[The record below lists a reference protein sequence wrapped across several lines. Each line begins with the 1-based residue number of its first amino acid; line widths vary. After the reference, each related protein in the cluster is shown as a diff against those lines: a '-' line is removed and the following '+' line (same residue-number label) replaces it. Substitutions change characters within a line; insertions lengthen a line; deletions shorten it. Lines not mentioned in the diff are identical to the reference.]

1 MKCSSCIGGG
11 RRSLSSSDHESSSPL
26 SSPVK
31 KGNQLEQ
38 SMATNNEKP
47 RGSEDSS
54 TSRPPSITIEELDDE
69 VFDNTKEEEL
79 HRHMQRYAQE
89 LNDFEDFSYQL
100 ASPLVVRL
108 EVIREEDSGDAC
120 SDCSDNENP
129 KPRDDPTPLSPNKV
143 KQFSPAKM
151 LRDLLRY
158 RRGRSKQRHFE
169 RQEPTTCLLVGAK
182 ESTMIPTEYRSVCT
196 TETVD
201 CEKLEVELVNVGS
214 NSSSMDDLSDID
226 EGASVLEVSQHL
238 NSLQFNDDFQFLNLD
253 TVALTDEADHVQTL
267 TKSLNQAQVNH
278 ISITEIDNDRDS
290 TSRESHHATHS
301 SMVEQQITESNT
313 ASSNDQQTCAY
324 ASARKSHEEDRQPKT
339 GRSSPEVGVPGAPHH
354 TPPRGTSSSILRSTP
369 NERFEEDVVG
379 VCDHTNDERT
389 AEDSLVVTDDE
400 KMLARTMLEGNRAR
414 AELSSSEPVATVRDR
429 VLSAKDVKENVTELF
444 SACSSAPDIVR
455 ADSYPFGVPSVPQVD
470 SSIVVNHW
478 CRNEDPCFGKI
489 MTIDNGV
496 DTDIEGEN
504 CGVAGTLCTSSSPL
518 VAEGTPLPQNPLAKE
533 KTNVEACATPS
544 DSDVV
549 NVTNLAHSADQISG
563 PPVPPPLPPPPAA
576 VLLPVTVEALSAPSV
591 SVLAASNDGQIHSGD
606 HSRKADHADA
616 DTNSTQD
623 SVPAVVSPAVTVEDQ
638 SVLLKYI
645 QEDIASTGETEGEAS
660 SSNSRNS
667 RKKSTEESAGK
678 RKPIAIPRSNSGDPG
693 KNNGDHGPKIERSH
707 AGSGSSGQYFMH
719 GGLEAAAPHI
729 QTMVDLSQ
737 KAASGMIEVGVV
749 HAPVIDEGARSVD
762 LRSEV
767 TRLKDQELQ
776 DEFRKLELETARY
789 EQELQQMSLPSI
801 SSNSYRNEH
810 VASAIEQHRTVSV
823 SKESRIQ
830 LQSSSSSNTVMTTDV
845 KMRNGSTVPVPL
857 PNRDINNG
865 NNQLYHEWQNTMKNR
880 EARLVQRSASS
891 LHDQNA
897 TTCNLVTMTPPMVPP
912 PPNVEEE
919 HVTMKV
925 KDRVREFMASEAA
938 KSESRPMIRGNGM
951 SSAPATP
958 TASRK
963 HIEAEFQQFREIR
976 AQEQQRGLIG
986 GNSAAKENGKAPNG
1000 LPSQPI
1006 GNDSPSRIPLPIGKL
1021 SSSSTKNGIQSTSEQ
1036 GDDSVEVKVNVAALI
1051 ATHQEKQQL
1060 QKSSSFTSSNVPVKC
1075 KPKNIGVIAAA
1086 PKDLVPIGVAKPSLP
1101 DEATETAVISVS
1113 DKCQQFEHRIRQNSI
1128 GNEEV
1133 QQTRQRQ
1140 QLKGTVNASVHHDA
1154 CDAGREGLCFSEAD
1168 LLHEIDHALVLAKDF
1183 LFSRGVWSPY
1193 NRSTEVLTKEELA
1206 ERTSNSKASEPL
1218 QQVWVP
1224 RSAPPSP
1231 APERREF
1238 RPIGYESPTPSRRAL
1253 ASPSPAAVAAP
1264 WTQPGYSPPLA
1275 VSESKL
1281 NPSSN
1286 ASSSIRCGIS
1296 TSTPPQPQGHGQ
1308 QVRFAPQPRSAADTL
1323 QQEPTINS
1331 LLKSK
1336 DGKAAVVG
1344 DAEMAADRQTSATTV
1359 TKRTTSS
1366 SQQQQLGGSSNRIV
1380 SPAPRTGY
1388 SSSEMQHEGV
1398 QSQMMQQTVHK
1409 VAGIGPTTREGMP
1422 LTLRSEIDEGNRDK
1436 WYKQMYQTLHKAH
1449 DDDDYVT
1456 VRYKTRRGYPYKSSG
1471 YQSEPEPNY
1480 DSDYTIKYS
1489 TLDRRRTPIGLSP
1502 TSYNKFNTQ
1511 QQTTQHNQP
1520 IKSGSTSYKNHPG
1533 RIENYTPGRSSISE
1547 KESKAWWDEVMDIF
1561 NGQLEHQKLTTS
1573 KTYTEGNLSRA
1584 LKEQGYE
1591 SDSTLVFRKREPV
1604 ASAALSPV
1612 EQKQYYKT
1620 MQAGGEIPLH
1630 GFRKPAPEKPKADT
1644 DASCETDLKVEI
1656 SEEAT
1661 INHPSSSTMSHCNN
1675 PFLMASSR
1683 EIACYPI
1690 TSISRP
1696 LDMFGAFPQETR
1708 TFVPV
1713 APPAPPS
1720 RKSSRSNS
1728 TLKIMSHVKTNHY
1741 DKRTTLETTQRT
1753 VASICPRTVRKID
1766 HYRSKSAGPQ
1776 LFAATSSS
1784 SLVKEEKNQEN
1795 STRVASTKRYP
1806 SPTHQR
1812 KSSPSPVAFGRGISK
1827 ERTFAEEKKRI
1838 EQKLPKVVS
1847 VSTSI
1852 LRNPDLRS
1860 PNEVKKALR
1869 SSYLSHEE
1877 VSAREKYATIG
1888 SRSSL
1893 KRFSSNGTFRSA
1905 SSMYSST
1912 KSLNKCVSPV
1922 SIHKKDDRSF
1932 KVSMVSPGNRSK
1944 ELPSARKAHTRGKPT
1959 VGTSPNVTIRT
1970 SFQKASKAF
1979 GLKSKTASN
1988 QSLARTNSTY
1998 SIDSTSS
2005 KRKSRVSYIPST
2017 LTTLARGNRDV
2028 KLRGSGSNSL
2038 DRVAHL
2044 KSRISS
2050 DTKKG
2055 ERFVGSSYS
2064 EHIVEQTENVRTDS
2078 FFQNLFLKSSGTSGA
2093 TPEPG
2098 ETSASGSVLE
2108 KTRMWNSLSCKSE
2121 PSLKPPNYYLTQARP
2136 VSSSKFRTMEYRG
2149 AKSKLA
2155 ADGDRQHCPA
2165 GEMVAHMNRY
2175 ESLSKLTEHEDDREQ
2190 QQQFGYVRGRRMKI
2204 DYSIHERSLSEPT
2217 KSSNATG
2224 PTTTTTMTTRVIQ
2237 EELVSTGAPRTI
2249 VGRRVESTTR
2259 TSRSPSCRRIQ
2270 TLKGE
2275 GHVRKIVRARS
2286 LSSNERQHQQKSDQA
2301 LVRTHSLNLNGESGT
2316 NVSRARFRELNSF
2329 YSSLERLGQLEY
2341 VTSCSS
2347 SDLRT
2352 RRPREEEIIDFDL
2365 WKRVREHEKAEREL
2379 WQLKNKL
2386 KQDQKERDFF
2396 FLPRDPEEVR
2406 WNSDLDTGL
2415 RNREKSVEDLKCVLN
2430 QQALAFED
2438 AKLRQ
2443 LEVSKDH
2450 YKPLWRGSSVVD
2462 VANQMEEKYSLANEK
2477 KDEPQSLDSA
2487 TAGKRYGVI
2496 SSTLLSTL
2504 STEQMRKLKSQLS
2517 EIYSSGGQKEPEEQE
2532 KTVSRVLMRT
2542 EERAEHEY
2550 IINVP
2555 ERASR
2560 LESLLKVRSHSMLT
2574 KDQINASH
2582 LEASEHSKKTLV
2594 DMQKS
2599 FESKSAP
2606 RAINST
2612 STEEEAIQR
2621 ATLSRSL
2628 CQELKDKILEK
2639 HHTLPSL
2646 GKNRKDRL
2654 RPTILPTE
2662 HRYHSLESG
2671 LKKIEGATVTKKPQP
2686 KTAPESAKVQPQPLC
2701 CDTESISSETSNK
2714 TVIFRTSV
2722 GSMPVPVEQDIKS
2735 KIKYFE
2741 EKQGEETPTVTVYHA
2756 REDSSPS
2763 EDEMG
2768 GRRDATDSDQR
2779 GTETAITLS
2788 QSFTDLKDLFGEKR
2802 SVSCSYTTSS
2812 KCSAP
2817 SSATPKNF
2825 TFRSRSSTPDYA
2837 TCIQTGEVKKIKDKF
2852 ESLDGSV
2859 WRSGRSE
2866 SPSISPRQYQSDS
2879 ELNRPFAEVTDLSKD
2894 KQGQVTIVR
2903 QHESGDVSRMTHK
2916 YETQSRVARCRKR
2929 KERVISPILKHPSLR
2944 KDDRFMP
2951 HINVISKTASLKRE
2965 MKPTSRSSQQ
2975 HSKIAKHQPHD
2986 ESVNGKNP
2994 KARRSA
3000 SSGSEEIEK
3009 LKSKFEMTSVE
3020 NDKNL
3025 SLLGKMYTSVPDIRE
3040 LKDICGYLSGEWIAH
3055 QFPKPTDNARSLTAP
3070 DQSTGTLTDKQH
3082 AVPCKLSSS
3091 SNRHQRSALP
3101 LRSNSSSPPRQNA
3114 SASVFLKQLYD
3125 SRQCDDGGIG
3135 LRSKYRYVSDRQ
3147 LEAEMLWRK
3156 IQAMTGSATVIPT
3169 DSFEESP
3176 RRYIE
3181 SDVNIHYK
3189 TPIRFEYKEP
3199 IPDDELA
3206 YRQAEHM
3213 RRVYQEE
3220 RRRKYINELEDM
3232 HSRRHADNILPSQKS
3247 PIPLNRYDD
3256 FAADLSPKP
3265 LQQQQ
3270 PKTIARALYNFQ
3282 GQSMREL
3289 SFRKGD
3295 IIYLRRQIDKNWYEG
3310 EHNATVG
3317 LLPANYI
3324 EILTKDNANLNAKPL
3339 PKKPTREGKAR
3350 AKFNFTAQTAV
3361 ELSLLKGELV
3371 TLTRRVDENWF
3382 EGKIGSKKGIFPV
3395 SYVEILTDIDGA
3407 ESYEIEPIV
3416 KAATQSFST
3425 HYGTTHS
3432 NGRVSPGIVRE
3443 TKTVQKTEVLH
3454 VDTSNEPISYRAL
3467 YNYKPQNT
3475 DELELHEGDI
3485 VYVLEKCDD
3494 GWYVGTSARSGCF
3507 GTFPGNYVNK
3517 L

>member
-1 MKCSSCIGGG
+1 MANPELVKHFLVATGACS
-11 RRSLSSSDHESSSPL
+11 RVLYL
-26 SSPVK
+26 TA
-31 KGNQLEQ
+31 QLEVHECLRNR
-38 SMATNNEKP
+38 T
-47 RGSEDSS
+47 SS
-54 TSRPPSITIEELDDE
+54 AVPNRPET
-69 VFDNTKEEEL
+69 
-79 HRHMQRYAQE
+79 
-89 LNDFEDFSYQL
+89 
-100 ASPLVVRL
+100 
-108 EVIREEDSGDAC
+108 DA
-120 SDCSDNENP
+120 
-129 KPRDDPTPLSPNKV
+129 
-143 KQFSPAKM
+143 
-151 LRDLLRY
+151 
-158 RRGRSKQRHFE
+158 
-169 RQEPTTCLLVGAK
+169 
-182 ESTMIPTEYRSVCT
+182 
-196 TETVD
+196 
-201 CEKLEVELVNVGS
+201 VNVP
-214 NSSSMDDLSDID
+214 
-226 EGASVLEVSQHL
+226 VSHVR
-238 NSLQFNDDFQFLNLD
+238 FNRSRSD

-1630 GFRKPAPEKPKADT
+1630 GFRKPAPEKPKEPHLTFPSPPMKGAPT
-1644 DASCETDLKVEI
+1644 PPPLPPI
-1656 SEEAT
+1656 PLL
-1661 INHPSSSTMSHCNN
+1661 PSS
-1675 PFLMASSR
+1675 P
-1683 EIACYPI
+1683 IAI
-1690 TSISRP
+1690 
-1696 LDMFGAFPQETR
+1696 
-1708 TFVPV
+1708 
-1713 APPAPPS
+1713 
-1720 RKSSRSNS
+1720 
-1728 TLKIMSHVKTNHY
+1728 
-1741 DKRTTLETTQRT
+1741 
-1753 VASICPRTVRKID
+1753 
-1766 HYRSKSAGPQ
+1766 
-1776 LFAATSSS
+1776 
-1784 SLVKEEKNQEN
+1784 
-1795 STRVASTKRYP
+1795 
-1806 SPTHQR
+1806 
-1812 KSSPSPVAFGRGISK
+1812 
-1827 ERTFAEEKKRI
+1827 
-1838 EQKLPKVVS
+1838 
-1847 VSTSI
+1847 
-1852 LRNPDLRS
+1852 
-1860 PNEVKKALR
+1860 
-1869 SSYLSHEE
+1869 
-1877 VSAREKYATIG
+1877 
-1888 SRSSL
+1888 
-1893 KRFSSNGTFRSA
+1893 SSNGA
-1905 SSMYSST
+1905 
-1912 KSLNKCVSPV
+1912 
-1922 SIHKKDDRSF
+1922 
-1932 KVSMVSPGNRSK
+1932 
-1944 ELPSARKAHTRGKPT
+1944 
-1959 VGTSPNVTIRT
+1959 
-1970 SFQKASKAF
+1970 
-1979 GLKSKTASN
+1979 
-1988 QSLARTNSTY
+1988 
-1998 SIDSTSS
+1998 
-2005 KRKSRVSYIPST
+2005 
-2017 LTTLARGNRDV
+2017 
-2028 KLRGSGSNSL
+2028 
-2038 DRVAHL
+2038 
-2044 KSRISS
+2044 
-2050 DTKKG
+2050 
-2055 ERFVGSSYS
+2055 
-2064 EHIVEQTENVRTDS
+2064 
-2078 FFQNLFLKSSGTSGA
+2078 
-2093 TPEPG
+2093 
-2098 ETSASGSVLE
+2098 
-2108 KTRMWNSLSCKSE
+2108 
-2121 PSLKPPNYYLTQARP
+2121 
-2136 VSSSKFRTMEYRG
+2136 
-2149 AKSKLA
+2149 
-2155 ADGDRQHCPA
+2155 
-2165 GEMVAHMNRY
+2165 
-2175 ESLSKLTEHEDDREQ
+2175 
-2190 QQQFGYVRGRRMKI
+2190 
-2204 DYSIHERSLSEPT
+2204 
-2217 KSSNATG
+2217 
-2224 PTTTTTMTTRVIQ
+2224 
-2237 EELVSTGAPRTI
+2237 
-2249 VGRRVESTTR
+2249 
-2259 TSRSPSCRRIQ
+2259 
-2270 TLKGE
+2270 
-2275 GHVRKIVRARS
+2275 
-2286 LSSNERQHQQKSDQA
+2286 
-2301 LVRTHSLNLNGESGT
+2301 
-2316 NVSRARFRELNSF
+2316 
-2329 YSSLERLGQLEY
+2329 
-2341 VTSCSS
+2341 
-2347 SDLRT
+2347 
-2352 RRPREEEIIDFDL
+2352 
-2365 WKRVREHEKAEREL
+2365 
-2379 WQLKNKL
+2379 
-2386 KQDQKERDFF
+2386 
-2396 FLPRDPEEVR
+2396 
-2406 WNSDLDTGL
+2406 
-2415 RNREKSVEDLKCVLN
+2415 
-2430 QQALAFED
+2430 
-2438 AKLRQ
+2438 
-2443 LEVSKDH
+2443 
-2450 YKPLWRGSSVVD
+2450 
-2462 VANQMEEKYSLANEK
+2462 
-2477 KDEPQSLDSA
+2477 
-2487 TAGKRYGVI
+2487 
-2496 SSTLLSTL
+2496 
-2504 STEQMRKLKSQLS
+2504 
-2517 EIYSSGGQKEPEEQE
+2517 
-2532 KTVSRVLMRT
+2532 
-2542 EERAEHEY
+2542 
-2550 IINVP
+2550 
-2555 ERASR
+2555 
-2560 LESLLKVRSHSMLT
+2560 
-2574 KDQINASH
+2574 
-2582 LEASEHSKKTLV
+2582 
-2594 DMQKS
+2594 
-2599 FESKSAP
+2599 
-2606 RAINST
+2606 
-2612 STEEEAIQR
+2612 
-2621 ATLSRSL
+2621 
-2628 CQELKDKILEK
+2628 
-2639 HHTLPSL
+2639 
-2646 GKNRKDRL
+2646 
-2654 RPTILPTE
+2654 
-2662 HRYHSLESG
+2662 
-2671 LKKIEGATVTKKPQP
+2671 
-2686 KTAPESAKVQPQPLC
+2686 
-2701 CDTESISSETSNK
+2701 
-2714 TVIFRTSV
+2714 
-2722 GSMPVPVEQDIKS
+2722 
-2735 KIKYFE
+2735 
-2741 EKQGEETPTVTVYHA
+2741 
-2756 REDSSPS
+2756 
-2763 EDEMG
+2763 
-2768 GRRDATDSDQR
+2768 
-2779 GTETAITLS
+2779 
-2788 QSFTDLKDLFGEKR
+2788 
-2802 SVSCSYTTSS
+2802 
-2812 KCSAP
+2812 
-2817 SSATPKNF
+2817 
-2825 TFRSRSSTPDYA
+2825 
-2837 TCIQTGEVKKIKDKF
+2837 
-2852 ESLDGSV
+2852 
-2859 WRSGRSE
+2859 
-2866 SPSISPRQYQSDS
+2866 
-2879 ELNRPFAEVTDLSKD
+2879 
-2894 KQGQVTIVR
+2894 
-2903 QHESGDVSRMTHK
+2903 
-2916 YETQSRVARCRKR
+2916 
-2929 KERVISPILKHPSLR
+2929 
-2944 KDDRFMP
+2944 
-2951 HINVISKTASLKRE
+2951 
-2965 MKPTSRSSQQ
+2965 
-2975 HSKIAKHQPHD
+2975 
-2986 ESVNGKNP
+2986 
-2994 KARRSA
+2994 
-3000 SSGSEEIEK
+3000 
-3009 LKSKFEMTSVE
+3009 
-3020 NDKNL
+3020 
-3025 SLLGKMYTSVPDIRE
+3025 
-3040 LKDICGYLSGEWIAH
+3040 
-3055 QFPKPTDNARSLTAP
+3055 
-3070 DQSTGTLTDKQH
+3070 
-3082 AVPCKLSSS
+3082 
-3091 SNRHQRSALP
+3091 
-3101 LRSNSSSPPRQNA
+3101 
-3114 SASVFLKQLYD
+3114 
-3125 SRQCDDGGIG
+3125 
-3135 LRSKYRYVSDRQ
+3135 
-3147 LEAEMLWRK
+3147 
-3156 IQAMTGSATVIPT
+3156 
-3169 DSFEESP
+3169 ESP

>member
-1547 KESKAWWDEVMDIF
+1547 KESKA
-1561 NGQLEHQKLTTS
+1561 QLEHQKLTTS

-1630 GFRKPAPEKPKADT
+1630 GFRKPAPEKPKEPHLTFPSPPMKGAPT
-1644 DASCETDLKVEI
+1644 PPPLPPI
-1656 SEEAT
+1656 PLL
-1661 INHPSSSTMSHCNN
+1661 PSS
-1675 PFLMASSR
+1675 P
-1683 EIACYPI
+1683 IAI
-1690 TSISRP
+1690 
-1696 LDMFGAFPQETR
+1696 
-1708 TFVPV
+1708 
-1713 APPAPPS
+1713 
-1720 RKSSRSNS
+1720 
-1728 TLKIMSHVKTNHY
+1728 
-1741 DKRTTLETTQRT
+1741 
-1753 VASICPRTVRKID
+1753 
-1766 HYRSKSAGPQ
+1766 
-1776 LFAATSSS
+1776 
-1784 SLVKEEKNQEN
+1784 
-1795 STRVASTKRYP
+1795 
-1806 SPTHQR
+1806 
-1812 KSSPSPVAFGRGISK
+1812 
-1827 ERTFAEEKKRI
+1827 
-1838 EQKLPKVVS
+1838 
-1847 VSTSI
+1847 
-1852 LRNPDLRS
+1852 
-1860 PNEVKKALR
+1860 
-1869 SSYLSHEE
+1869 
-1877 VSAREKYATIG
+1877 
-1888 SRSSL
+1888 
-1893 KRFSSNGTFRSA
+1893 SSNGA
-1905 SSMYSST
+1905 
-1912 KSLNKCVSPV
+1912 
-1922 SIHKKDDRSF
+1922 
-1932 KVSMVSPGNRSK
+1932 
-1944 ELPSARKAHTRGKPT
+1944 
-1959 VGTSPNVTIRT
+1959 
-1970 SFQKASKAF
+1970 
-1979 GLKSKTASN
+1979 
-1988 QSLARTNSTY
+1988 
-1998 SIDSTSS
+1998 
-2005 KRKSRVSYIPST
+2005 
-2017 LTTLARGNRDV
+2017 
-2028 KLRGSGSNSL
+2028 
-2038 DRVAHL
+2038 
-2044 KSRISS
+2044 
-2050 DTKKG
+2050 
-2055 ERFVGSSYS
+2055 
-2064 EHIVEQTENVRTDS
+2064 
-2078 FFQNLFLKSSGTSGA
+2078 
-2093 TPEPG
+2093 
-2098 ETSASGSVLE
+2098 
-2108 KTRMWNSLSCKSE
+2108 
-2121 PSLKPPNYYLTQARP
+2121 
-2136 VSSSKFRTMEYRG
+2136 
-2149 AKSKLA
+2149 
-2155 ADGDRQHCPA
+2155 
-2165 GEMVAHMNRY
+2165 
-2175 ESLSKLTEHEDDREQ
+2175 
-2190 QQQFGYVRGRRMKI
+2190 
-2204 DYSIHERSLSEPT
+2204 
-2217 KSSNATG
+2217 
-2224 PTTTTTMTTRVIQ
+2224 
-2237 EELVSTGAPRTI
+2237 
-2249 VGRRVESTTR
+2249 
-2259 TSRSPSCRRIQ
+2259 
-2270 TLKGE
+2270 
-2275 GHVRKIVRARS
+2275 
-2286 LSSNERQHQQKSDQA
+2286 
-2301 LVRTHSLNLNGESGT
+2301 
-2316 NVSRARFRELNSF
+2316 
-2329 YSSLERLGQLEY
+2329 
-2341 VTSCSS
+2341 
-2347 SDLRT
+2347 
-2352 RRPREEEIIDFDL
+2352 
-2365 WKRVREHEKAEREL
+2365 
-2379 WQLKNKL
+2379 
-2386 KQDQKERDFF
+2386 
-2396 FLPRDPEEVR
+2396 
-2406 WNSDLDTGL
+2406 
-2415 RNREKSVEDLKCVLN
+2415 
-2430 QQALAFED
+2430 
-2438 AKLRQ
+2438 
-2443 LEVSKDH
+2443 
-2450 YKPLWRGSSVVD
+2450 
-2462 VANQMEEKYSLANEK
+2462 
-2477 KDEPQSLDSA
+2477 
-2487 TAGKRYGVI
+2487 
-2496 SSTLLSTL
+2496 
-2504 STEQMRKLKSQLS
+2504 
-2517 EIYSSGGQKEPEEQE
+2517 
-2532 KTVSRVLMRT
+2532 
-2542 EERAEHEY
+2542 
-2550 IINVP
+2550 
-2555 ERASR
+2555 
-2560 LESLLKVRSHSMLT
+2560 
-2574 KDQINASH
+2574 
-2582 LEASEHSKKTLV
+2582 
-2594 DMQKS
+2594 
-2599 FESKSAP
+2599 
-2606 RAINST
+2606 
-2612 STEEEAIQR
+2612 
-2621 ATLSRSL
+2621 
-2628 CQELKDKILEK
+2628 
-2639 HHTLPSL
+2639 
-2646 GKNRKDRL
+2646 
-2654 RPTILPTE
+2654 
-2662 HRYHSLESG
+2662 
-2671 LKKIEGATVTKKPQP
+2671 
-2686 KTAPESAKVQPQPLC
+2686 
-2701 CDTESISSETSNK
+2701 
-2714 TVIFRTSV
+2714 
-2722 GSMPVPVEQDIKS
+2722 
-2735 KIKYFE
+2735 
-2741 EKQGEETPTVTVYHA
+2741 
-2756 REDSSPS
+2756 
-2763 EDEMG
+2763 
-2768 GRRDATDSDQR
+2768 
-2779 GTETAITLS
+2779 
-2788 QSFTDLKDLFGEKR
+2788 
-2802 SVSCSYTTSS
+2802 
-2812 KCSAP
+2812 
-2817 SSATPKNF
+2817 
-2825 TFRSRSSTPDYA
+2825 
-2837 TCIQTGEVKKIKDKF
+2837 
-2852 ESLDGSV
+2852 
-2859 WRSGRSE
+2859 
-2866 SPSISPRQYQSDS
+2866 
-2879 ELNRPFAEVTDLSKD
+2879 
-2894 KQGQVTIVR
+2894 
-2903 QHESGDVSRMTHK
+2903 
-2916 YETQSRVARCRKR
+2916 
-2929 KERVISPILKHPSLR
+2929 
-2944 KDDRFMP
+2944 
-2951 HINVISKTASLKRE
+2951 
-2965 MKPTSRSSQQ
+2965 
-2975 HSKIAKHQPHD
+2975 
-2986 ESVNGKNP
+2986 
-2994 KARRSA
+2994 
-3000 SSGSEEIEK
+3000 
-3009 LKSKFEMTSVE
+3009 
-3020 NDKNL
+3020 
-3025 SLLGKMYTSVPDIRE
+3025 
-3040 LKDICGYLSGEWIAH
+3040 
-3055 QFPKPTDNARSLTAP
+3055 
-3070 DQSTGTLTDKQH
+3070 
-3082 AVPCKLSSS
+3082 
-3091 SNRHQRSALP
+3091 
-3101 LRSNSSSPPRQNA
+3101 
-3114 SASVFLKQLYD
+3114 
-3125 SRQCDDGGIG
+3125 
-3135 LRSKYRYVSDRQ
+3135 
-3147 LEAEMLWRK
+3147 
-3156 IQAMTGSATVIPT
+3156 
-3169 DSFEESP
+3169 ESP

>member
-26 SSPVK
+26 SSPVTK
-31 KGNQLEQ
+31 ANQLEQ
-38 SMATNNEKP
+38 NMAENSQKP

-54 TSRPPSITIEELDDE
+54 TSRPPSITIEELDDD
-69 VFDNTKEEEL
+69 VFDSTKEEEL
-79 HRHMQRYAQE
+79 HRHTQRYTQE
-89 LNDFEDFSYQL
+89 LNDFEDSFSYQL
-100 ASPLVVRL
+100 APPSVARL

-129 KPRDDPTPLSPNKV
+129 EPRDDSASLSSSKV

-169 RQEPTTCLLVGAK
+169 RQEQTTCLLVGAK
-182 ESTMIPTEYRSVCT
+182 ESTIVPTEYRSVCT

-201 CEKLEVELVNVGS
+201 CEKSEVELVYVGS
-214 NSSSMDDLSDID
+214 NSSSMDDLSDMD
-226 EGASVLEVSQHL
+226 EGAPIFAESQNL
-238 NSLQFNDDFQFLNLD
+238 NSLQFNGDFEFSNSD
-253 TVALTDEADHVQTL
+253 TVDSTIEADDDHIR
-267 TKSLNQAQVNH
+267 TKSLNQALDVNQ

-290 TSRESHHATHS
+290 TQRDSHRAIDS
-301 SMVEQQITESNT
+301 PIVEQQITEST
-313 ASSNDQQTCAY
+313 TVSSNDQQACA
-324 ASARKSHEEDRQPKT
+324 AAPVGNSHGEDRQRKA
-339 GRSSPEVGVPGAPHH
+339 GRRSPEAGEPATPHLTSPPGLPF
-354 TPPRGTSSSILRSTP
+354 SSLRSTP
-369 NERFEEDVVG
+369 NERFEDDVDG
-379 VCDHTNDERT
+379 MCDRTNGERS

-400 KMLARTMLEGNRAR
+400 KMRARTMLEVNRAR
-414 AELSSSEPVATVRDR
+414 AELSSSEPVAKVRDR
-429 VLSAKDVKENVTELF
+429 VLSATDVKENVTELF
-444 SACSSAPDIVR
+444 SACSSTPDIDR
-455 ADSYPFGVPSVPQVD
+455 AGSCYAFGVPCVHQVD
-470 SSIVVNHW
+470 SSIVVNHSS
-478 CRNEDPCFGKI
+478 RNEEPCFGKI
-489 MTIDNGV
+489 MTVDNGV
-496 DTDIEGEN
+496 GNDIEEEN
-504 CGVAGTLCTSSSPL
+504 SGVVGTPECTSASPL
-518 VAEGTPLPQNPLAKE
+518 AAEGTPLPQNPLAKE
-533 KTNVEACATPS
+533 KTDVESTPS
-544 DSDVV
+544 ESDVSS
-549 NVTNLAHSADQISG
+549 VTNLAHSADQISG

-576 VLLPVTVEALSAPSV
+576 VLLPLTVEALSAPSAPV
-591 SVLAASNDGQIHSGD
+591 SVASNDGQIHSGD

-616 DTNSTQD
+616 DPNSTQD
-623 SVPAVVSPAVTVEDQ
+623 SVSAVVLPVVTTGDQ

-645 QEDIASTGETEGEAS
+645 QEDIASTGETEGKAS
-660 SSNSRNS
+660 SFNSRNS
-667 RKKSTEESAGK
+667 RKKSTEDTAGK

-707 AGSGSSGQYFMH
+707 AGGGSTGQYFIK
-719 GGLEAAAPHI
+719 GGTEAAAPHI
-729 QTMVDLSQ
+729 QTTVDLSQ
-737 KAASGMIEVGVV
+737 KVASGMIEVGVV
-749 HAPVIDEGARSVD
+749 HAPVTAEGPRSVD

-767 TRLKDQELQ
+767 TRIKDQELH

-789 EQELQQMSLPSI
+789 EHELQQMSLPSL
-801 SSNSYRNEH
+801 SSNSYRKEH
-810 VASAIEQHRTVSV
+810 VASDIEQQQQHRTVSV
-823 SKESRIQ
+823 ATESSSQVR
-830 LQSSSSSNTVMTTDV
+830 SSSSSNTAMTTDV
-845 KMRNGSTVPVPL
+845 RMRNGSTIPVPL
-857 PNRDINNG
+857 PNRNINDG
-865 NNQLYHEWQNTMKNR
+865 NNKLYHEWQNKMKDR
-880 EARLVQRSASS
+880 EVRLVQQTGSS
-891 LHDQNA
+891 LQQQKE
-897 TTCNLVTMTPPMVPP
+897 TTSNPLPMAPPIVPA

-938 KSESRPMIRGNGM
+938 KCESRPMIRGNGM

-976 AQEQQRGLIG
+976 AQEQQRGLTG
-986 GNSAAKENGKAPNG
+986 ENLAAKQNDKTTNG
-1000 LPSQPI
+1000 LPSQPT
-1006 GNDSPSRIPLPIGKL
+1006 GNDSPSRIPLPTGKL
-1021 SSSSTKNGIQSTSEQ
+1021 LSSTSKNGIQSTLEQ

-1060 QKSSSFTSSNVPVKC
+1060 QKSSSFTSSNVPIKC
-1075 KPKNIGVIAAA
+1075 KSKNICMIAAA
-1086 PKDLVPIGVAKPSLP
+1086 PKELVSIAAAQPSLP
-1101 DEATETAVISVS
+1101 DEASEAAIISVS

-1128 GNEEV
+1128 GSEDA

-1140 QLKGTVNASVHHDA
+1140 QLKDTTVKIGPKFKANSSN
-1154 CDAGREGLCFSEAD
+1154 L
-1168 LLHEIDHALVLAKDF
+1168 
-1183 LFSRGVWSPY
+1183 GVWSPF

-1206 ERTSNSKASEPL
+1206 ERTSNSKVSEPL
-1218 QQVWVP
+1218 QPVWVP

-1238 RPIGYESPTPSRRAL
+1238 RPIGFESPTPSRRAL

-1264 WTQPGYSPPLA
+1264 WTQPGYTPPLA
-1275 VSESKL
+1275 VSDSKL

-1286 ASSSIRCGIS
+1286 ASSSIRCGTSIS
-1296 TSTPPQPQGHGQ
+1296 TPSQPQGYGQ
-1308 QVRFAPQPRSAADTL
+1308 QVRFAPQPRSAVGAV

-1336 DGKAAVVG
+1336 DGKVAVVE

-1359 TKRTTSS
+1359 SKRTTSS
-1366 SQQQQLGGSSNRIV
+1366 NQQHQLGGSSNRTA

-1388 SSSEMQHEGV
+1388 SSSGARNEGP
-1398 QSQMMQQTVHK
+1398 QNHQMQQMVHK

-1422 LTLRSEIDEGNRDK
+1422 LTLRSEIEEGNRDK

-1456 VRYKTRRGYPYKSSG
+1456 VRYKTRKGYPYKSSG

-1511 QQTTQHNQP
+1511 QQTTQLNQP

-1547 KESKAWWDEVMDIF
+1547 KESKA
-1561 NGQLEHQKLTTS
+1561 QLEHQKLTTS

-1591 SDSTLVFRKREPV
+1591 SDSTLVFRKREPL

-1620 MQAGGEIPLH
+1620 MQAGGEIPLQ
-1630 GFRKPAPEKPKADT
+1630 GFRKPAPEKPKGIIHNSTFVTYSTDCPAGADE
-1644 DASCETDLKVEI
+1644 ASEVDLKVEI

-1661 INHPSSSTMSHCNN
+1661 IDHPSSSTMSRCTN
-1675 PFLMASSR
+1675 PFLVGSSH

-1696 LDMFGAFPQETR
+1696 LDMFGAFPQEIR
-1708 TFVPV
+1708 SFVPV

-1728 TLKIMSHVKTNHY
+1728 TLKIMSQVKTNHY
-1741 DKRTTLETTQRT
+1741 DKRSTLETTRNT
-1753 VASICPRTVRKID
+1753 VASIGPRTVRKID

-1776 LFAATSSS
+1776 LFAATSNS
-1784 SLVKEEKNQEN
+1784 SLAKEEKNHEN
-1795 STRVASTKRYP
+1795 STRVATNKRYP

-1852 LRNPDLRS
+1852 LRNPELRS
-1860 PNEVKKALR
+1860 PNEVKRALR
-1869 SSYLSHEE
+1869 SSYLSQEE
-1877 VSAREKYATIG
+1877 ASTREKYATIS

-1912 KSLNKCVSPV
+1912 KSLNKSVSPV
-1922 SIHKKDDRSF
+1922 LIHKKDDRSF
-1932 KVSMVSPGNRSK
+1932 KASMVSSVNRSK
-1944 ELPSARKAHTRGKPT
+1944 ELPSARKAHARGKPT

-1979 GLKSKTASN
+1979 GLKSKTASS
-1988 QSLARTNSTY
+1988 QSLARTSSTY

-2017 LTTLARGNRDV
+2017 LSTLARGNGDV
-2028 KLRGSGSNSL
+2028 KVRVSGSSNL
-2038 DRVAHL
+2038 DRVPHL

-2050 DTKKG
+2050 ETKKAG
-2055 ERFVGSSYS
+2055 QFVGSCYS

-2078 FFQNLFLKSSGTSGA
+2078 FFQNLFLKGSGNSGA
-2093 TPEPG
+2093 TPELG
-2098 ETSASGSVLE
+2098 EASVSDSVLE
-2108 KTRMWNSLSCKSE
+2108 KARMWNSLTCKSE
-2121 PSLKPPNYYLTQARP
+2121 PSLKQPNYYLTQARP

-2149 AKSKLA
+2149 AKSKHA
-2155 ADGDRQHCPA
+2155 ADEDRRQRPV
-2165 GEMVAHMNRY
+2165 GEIVDHITRY
-2175 ESLSKLTEHEDDREQ
+2175 ESLVKLTEHEDNQEQ
-2190 QQQFGYVRGRRMKI
+2190 PQQQFGYVRGRRMKI

-2217 KSSNATG
+2217 KLSNAAGTTA
-2224 PTTTTTMTTRVIQ
+2224 TTTTTRVIQ

-2249 VGRRVESTTR
+2249 VGRQVESTTR
-2259 TSRSPSCRRIQ
+2259 SSRSPSCRRIQ

-2286 LSSNERQHQQKSDQA
+2286 LSSNERKHQQKSDQA
-2301 LVRTHSLNLNGESGT
+2301 LVRTHSLNLNAAEPGT
-2316 NVSRARFRELNSF
+2316 SVSRVRFRELNSF

-2347 SDLRT
+2347 SDLRS

-2438 AKLRQ
+2438 AKRRQ

-2462 VANQMEEKYSLANEK
+2462 VANQMEEKYAAASEK

-2487 TAGKRYGVI
+2487 TTGKRYGVI

-2517 EIYSSGGQKEPEEQE
+2517 EIYSSGSQKELEEQE
-2532 KTVSRVLMRT
+2532 KTSSTVLMRT

-2574 KDQINASH
+2574 KDQMNASY
-2582 LEASEHSKKTLV
+2582 LEVSEHNKKSLV

-2599 FESKSAP
+2599 FASKSAP
-2606 RAINST
+2606 RAINRASN
-2612 STEEEAIQR
+2612 EEEAIQR
-2621 ATLSRSL
+2621 ATLSRTL

-2646 GKNRKDRL
+2646 GKNRKDRS

-2662 HRYHSLESG
+2662 HRFHSLDGG
-2671 LKKIEGATVTKKPQP
+2671 LKKVEGVNEIKKPKQP
-2686 KTAPESAKVQPQPLC
+2686 KYGRESAKEQPQPQC

-2714 TVIFRTSV
+2714 TVIFRNSV
-2722 GSMPVPVEQDIKS
+2722 GSMPVETLVEQDIRS

-2741 EKQGEETPTVTVYHA
+2741 EKQGEETPIVTVYHA

-2768 GRRDATDSDQR
+2768 DRRDGRTDSGQR

-2817 SSATPKNF
+2817 QSVTPKNF

-2859 WRSGRSE
+2859 WCHRSD
-2866 SPSISPRQYQSDS
+2866 SPSINQRQYQSDS
-2879 ELNRPFAEVTDLSKD
+2879 ELNRPFEEVTELSKE
-2894 KQGQVTIVR
+2894 KQDQVTTIVR

-2965 MKPTSRSSQQ
+2965 IKPTSRSSQQ
-2975 HSKIAKHQPHD
+2975 HSKTAKHHSVHD
-2986 ESVNGKNP
+2986 ESVDGKSP

-3009 LKSKFEMTSVE
+3009 LKSKFELPSVE

-3055 QFPKPTDNARSLTAP
+3055 QFPKPADNARPLTAS
-3070 DQSTGTLTDKQH
+3070 DQPTGTLPDKQH
-3082 AVPCKLSSS
+3082 AVPCKQLSTS
-3091 SNRHQRSALP
+3091 SNRHQRRSALP

-3114 SASVFLKQLYD
+3114 SVSVFLKQFYN
-3125 SRQCDDGGIG
+3125 SP
-3135 LRSKYRYVSDRQ
+3135 
-3147 LEAEMLWRK
+3147 
-3156 IQAMTGSATVIPT
+3156 MTGSATVKPT
-3169 DSFEESP
+3169 VSFEESP

-3282 GQSMREL
+3282 GQSIREL

-3324 EILTKDNANLNAKPL
+3324 EILTKDNVNLNAKPL
-3339 PKKPTREGKAR
+3339 PRKPTREGKAR

-3416 KAATQSFST
+3416 KAATQSFTT
-3425 HYGTTHS
+3425 HYGS
-3432 NGRVSPGIVRE
+3432 NGRISPGIVRE

-3494 GWYVGTSARSGCF
+3494 GWYVGTSARTGCF

>member
-1449 DDDDYVT
+1449 DD
-1456 VRYKTRRGYPYKSSG
+1456 GYPYKSSG

-1630 GFRKPAPEKPKADT
+1630 GFRKPAPEKPKEPHLTFPSPPMKGAPT
-1644 DASCETDLKVEI
+1644 PPPLPPI
-1656 SEEAT
+1656 PLL
-1661 INHPSSSTMSHCNN
+1661 PSS
-1675 PFLMASSR
+1675 P
-1683 EIACYPI
+1683 IAI
-1690 TSISRP
+1690 
-1696 LDMFGAFPQETR
+1696 
-1708 TFVPV
+1708 
-1713 APPAPPS
+1713 
-1720 RKSSRSNS
+1720 
-1728 TLKIMSHVKTNHY
+1728 
-1741 DKRTTLETTQRT
+1741 
-1753 VASICPRTVRKID
+1753 
-1766 HYRSKSAGPQ
+1766 
-1776 LFAATSSS
+1776 
-1784 SLVKEEKNQEN
+1784 
-1795 STRVASTKRYP
+1795 
-1806 SPTHQR
+1806 
-1812 KSSPSPVAFGRGISK
+1812 
-1827 ERTFAEEKKRI
+1827 
-1838 EQKLPKVVS
+1838 
-1847 VSTSI
+1847 
-1852 LRNPDLRS
+1852 
-1860 PNEVKKALR
+1860 
-1869 SSYLSHEE
+1869 
-1877 VSAREKYATIG
+1877 
-1888 SRSSL
+1888 
-1893 KRFSSNGTFRSA
+1893 SSNGA
-1905 SSMYSST
+1905 
-1912 KSLNKCVSPV
+1912 
-1922 SIHKKDDRSF
+1922 
-1932 KVSMVSPGNRSK
+1932 
-1944 ELPSARKAHTRGKPT
+1944 
-1959 VGTSPNVTIRT
+1959 
-1970 SFQKASKAF
+1970 
-1979 GLKSKTASN
+1979 
-1988 QSLARTNSTY
+1988 
-1998 SIDSTSS
+1998 
-2005 KRKSRVSYIPST
+2005 
-2017 LTTLARGNRDV
+2017 
-2028 KLRGSGSNSL
+2028 
-2038 DRVAHL
+2038 
-2044 KSRISS
+2044 
-2050 DTKKG
+2050 
-2055 ERFVGSSYS
+2055 
-2064 EHIVEQTENVRTDS
+2064 
-2078 FFQNLFLKSSGTSGA
+2078 
-2093 TPEPG
+2093 
-2098 ETSASGSVLE
+2098 
-2108 KTRMWNSLSCKSE
+2108 
-2121 PSLKPPNYYLTQARP
+2121 
-2136 VSSSKFRTMEYRG
+2136 
-2149 AKSKLA
+2149 
-2155 ADGDRQHCPA
+2155 
-2165 GEMVAHMNRY
+2165 
-2175 ESLSKLTEHEDDREQ
+2175 
-2190 QQQFGYVRGRRMKI
+2190 
-2204 DYSIHERSLSEPT
+2204 
-2217 KSSNATG
+2217 
-2224 PTTTTTMTTRVIQ
+2224 
-2237 EELVSTGAPRTI
+2237 
-2249 VGRRVESTTR
+2249 
-2259 TSRSPSCRRIQ
+2259 
-2270 TLKGE
+2270 
-2275 GHVRKIVRARS
+2275 
-2286 LSSNERQHQQKSDQA
+2286 
-2301 LVRTHSLNLNGESGT
+2301 
-2316 NVSRARFRELNSF
+2316 
-2329 YSSLERLGQLEY
+2329 
-2341 VTSCSS
+2341 
-2347 SDLRT
+2347 
-2352 RRPREEEIIDFDL
+2352 
-2365 WKRVREHEKAEREL
+2365 
-2379 WQLKNKL
+2379 
-2386 KQDQKERDFF
+2386 
-2396 FLPRDPEEVR
+2396 
-2406 WNSDLDTGL
+2406 
-2415 RNREKSVEDLKCVLN
+2415 
-2430 QQALAFED
+2430 
-2438 AKLRQ
+2438 
-2443 LEVSKDH
+2443 
-2450 YKPLWRGSSVVD
+2450 
-2462 VANQMEEKYSLANEK
+2462 
-2477 KDEPQSLDSA
+2477 
-2487 TAGKRYGVI
+2487 
-2496 SSTLLSTL
+2496 
-2504 STEQMRKLKSQLS
+2504 
-2517 EIYSSGGQKEPEEQE
+2517 
-2532 KTVSRVLMRT
+2532 
-2542 EERAEHEY
+2542 
-2550 IINVP
+2550 
-2555 ERASR
+2555 
-2560 LESLLKVRSHSMLT
+2560 
-2574 KDQINASH
+2574 
-2582 LEASEHSKKTLV
+2582 
-2594 DMQKS
+2594 
-2599 FESKSAP
+2599 
-2606 RAINST
+2606 
-2612 STEEEAIQR
+2612 
-2621 ATLSRSL
+2621 
-2628 CQELKDKILEK
+2628 
-2639 HHTLPSL
+2639 
-2646 GKNRKDRL
+2646 
-2654 RPTILPTE
+2654 
-2662 HRYHSLESG
+2662 
-2671 LKKIEGATVTKKPQP
+2671 
-2686 KTAPESAKVQPQPLC
+2686 
-2701 CDTESISSETSNK
+2701 
-2714 TVIFRTSV
+2714 
-2722 GSMPVPVEQDIKS
+2722 
-2735 KIKYFE
+2735 
-2741 EKQGEETPTVTVYHA
+2741 
-2756 REDSSPS
+2756 
-2763 EDEMG
+2763 
-2768 GRRDATDSDQR
+2768 
-2779 GTETAITLS
+2779 
-2788 QSFTDLKDLFGEKR
+2788 
-2802 SVSCSYTTSS
+2802 
-2812 KCSAP
+2812 
-2817 SSATPKNF
+2817 
-2825 TFRSRSSTPDYA
+2825 
-2837 TCIQTGEVKKIKDKF
+2837 
-2852 ESLDGSV
+2852 
-2859 WRSGRSE
+2859 
-2866 SPSISPRQYQSDS
+2866 
-2879 ELNRPFAEVTDLSKD
+2879 
-2894 KQGQVTIVR
+2894 
-2903 QHESGDVSRMTHK
+2903 
-2916 YETQSRVARCRKR
+2916 
-2929 KERVISPILKHPSLR
+2929 
-2944 KDDRFMP
+2944 
-2951 HINVISKTASLKRE
+2951 
-2965 MKPTSRSSQQ
+2965 
-2975 HSKIAKHQPHD
+2975 
-2986 ESVNGKNP
+2986 
-2994 KARRSA
+2994 
-3000 SSGSEEIEK
+3000 
-3009 LKSKFEMTSVE
+3009 
-3020 NDKNL
+3020 
-3025 SLLGKMYTSVPDIRE
+3025 
-3040 LKDICGYLSGEWIAH
+3040 
-3055 QFPKPTDNARSLTAP
+3055 
-3070 DQSTGTLTDKQH
+3070 
-3082 AVPCKLSSS
+3082 
-3091 SNRHQRSALP
+3091 
-3101 LRSNSSSPPRQNA
+3101 
-3114 SASVFLKQLYD
+3114 
-3125 SRQCDDGGIG
+3125 
-3135 LRSKYRYVSDRQ
+3135 
-3147 LEAEMLWRK
+3147 
-3156 IQAMTGSATVIPT
+3156 
-3169 DSFEESP
+3169 ESP